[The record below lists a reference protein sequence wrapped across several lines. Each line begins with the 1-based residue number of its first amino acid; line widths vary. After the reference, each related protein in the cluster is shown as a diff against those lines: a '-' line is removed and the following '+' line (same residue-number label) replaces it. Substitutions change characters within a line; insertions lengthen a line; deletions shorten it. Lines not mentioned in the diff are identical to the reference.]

1 MPIFLLL
8 VLISCQTVT
17 YTKEIDK
24 KKSIYYL
31 YTHEQID
38 GLTKRRKL
46 LLQKV
51 RKKLLVD
58 NKQLPTNIKT
68 LLDLAQVSFLLGEY
82 RESIDYCRKILKID
96 ITSTQARVIM
106 AKNFL
111 KQKNY
116 QLAKTII
123 DQLGDHE
130 QIEVAN
136 LKAQTAIAEENYRE
150 AFGVLKAGLAKHS
163 NSTVLLMNLGLICLR
178 FRQLVQARDYF
189 ERVLV
194 KVNDHPDALLHLAI
208 IDTLQK
214 KYYSAEKKYRKLLS
228 VEQDPSVLFNLSVLK
243 SKTHSYQE
251 ALQAMQ
257 KYGGMRNGL
266 LPDEQQFWR
275 DLQKKMQ
282 AKQKIT
288 NADIDRL
295 AATIDVK
302 ETHN

>member
-1 MPIFLLL
+1 MPILLLL

-24 KKSIYYL
+24 EKSIYYL
-31 YTHEQID
+31 YTHDQTD
-38 GLTKRRKL
+38 SPTNQRKI

-51 RKKLLVD
+51 REKLLND
-58 NKQLPTNIKT
+58 NKQSPTDSKI

-82 RESIDYCRKILKID
+82 QDSVVYCQKILKLD

-111 KQKNY
+111 KQKKY
-116 QLAKTII
+116 HLARTVIN
-123 DQLGDHE
+123 QLGDHD
-130 QIEVAN
+130 QVEVAN
-136 LKAQTAIAEENYRE
+136 LKAQTAIAEEDYRE
-150 AFGVLKAGLAKHS
+150 AFGLLKTALSKHS

-189 ERVLV
+189 ERVLA

-214 KYYSAEKKYRKLLS
+214 KYQLAEEKYRKLLS
-228 VEQDPSVLFNLSVLK
+228 VGQAPSVLFNLSVLK
-243 SKTHSYQE
+243 SRTHSYQE

-257 KYGGMRNGL
+257 KYGGLRNGL
-266 LPDEQQFWR
+266 LPDEQQFWH
-275 DLQKKMQ
+275 DLQKKLQ

-288 NADIDRL
+288 NADIERL
-295 AATIDVK
+295 AATTHVK
-302 ETHN
+302 ETPN

>member
-1 MPIFLLL
+1 MLVLLLL
-8 VLISCQTVT
+8 VVVSCQTVT

-24 KKSIYYL
+24 EKSIYYL
-31 YTHEQID
+31 HTHEQED
-38 GLTKRRKL
+38 GLTKQRKA

-51 RKKLLVD
+51 KKKLLTD
-58 NKQLPTNIKT
+58 SNKLPTDSKI
-68 LLDLAQVSFLLGEY
+68 LLDLAQISFLLGEY
-82 RESIDYCRKILKID
+82 QDSIDYCRKTLKLD
-96 ITSTQARVIM
+96 INSTQARVIM

-116 QLAKTII
+116 HLAKTII
-123 DQLGDHE
+123 DQLGDHD
-130 QIEVAN
+130 QVEVAN
-136 LKAQTAIAEENYRE
+136 LKAQTAIAEENYRK
-150 AFGVLKAGLAKHS
+150 AFRVLKTALNKHS
-163 NSTVLLMNLGLICLR
+163 DSTVLLMNLGLICLR
-178 FRQLVQARDYF
+178 FRQLVQARNYF

-194 KVNDHPDALLHLAI
+194 KVTDHPDALLHLAI

-214 KYYSAEKKYRKLLS
+214 NYHSAEKKYRKLLS
-228 VEQDPSVLFNLSVLK
+228 TGQDPSVLFNLSVLK

-257 KYGGMRNGL
+257 KYGGLRNGL

-288 NADIDRL
+288 NNEIDRL

>member
-1 MPIFLLL
+1 MLVFL
-8 VLISCQTVT
+8 VLFIASCQTFT

-24 KKSIYYL
+24 EKAIYYL
-31 YTHEQID
+31 YTHDQSD
-38 GLTKRRKL
+38 SLTKKRKM

-51 RKKLLVD
+51 KKKLIAD
-58 NKQLPTNIKT
+58 SERLPTDSKI

-82 RESIDYCRKILKID
+82 QDSIDYCRTILKID
-96 ITSTQARVIM
+96 ISSTQARVIM

-111 KQKNY
+111 KQKKYN
-116 QLAKTII
+116 LVKAVI
-123 DQLGDHE
+123 DQLGDHD
-130 QIEVAN
+130 QVEVAN
-136 LKAQTAIAEENYRE
+136 LKAQTAIAEENYRQ
-150 AFGVLKAGLAKHS
+150 AFSILQVALNKHS
-163 NSTVLLMNLGLICLR
+163 DSTVLLMNLGLICLR
-178 FRQLVQARDYF
+178 FRQLPEARRYF
-189 ERVLV
+189 ERVLS
-194 KVNDHPDALLHLAI
+194 KVDDHPDALLHLAV

-214 KYYSAEKKYRKLLS
+214 NYRLAEKKYRKLLS
-228 VEQDPSVLFNLSVLK
+228 AGQDPSVLFNLSVLK

-257 KYGGMRNGL
+257 EYGGLRKGL

-275 DLQKKMQ
+275 DLQKKLQ

-302 ETHN
+302 EPHN